1 MSLALSSRR
10 NDYVGNGTTT
20 DFAYE
25 WRILDEDY
33 IRVVVKSPA
42 GEETVLTIDDDY
54 TVGSTLSQ
62 SGDNI
67 TLIEDGQEWMDAGD
81 GGLKDDWTIS
91 LIGNTPLTQITD
103 IRNQGSYYPS
113 LHEDFFDKIVMIAQE
128 QQNQIDG
135 SVRLPDTVDPEDFDV
150 RLPSNIVESA
160 DLALFVKGDGSGFE
174 FRDSNTLDTQ
184 TSHDVLNNTSDQ
196 VLSGESYDGLVVSS
210 MLMEVEIRRGTTVA
224 ANVPIAMQYLNSTW
238 RVIVGGALTGEA
250 HGVTFNVNQT
260 GTTGQLRASLD
271 NNGAGNGTIKI
282 RKQRFTF

>member
-20 DFAYE
+20 DFAYT

-33 IRVVVKSPA
+33 VRVIVKSPA
-42 GEETVLTIDDDY
+42 GVETVLTIDDDY

-67 TLIEDGQEWMDAGD
+67 TLIEDGQDWMDVGD
-81 GGLKDDWTIS
+81 GGLLDGWTIS
-91 LIGNTPLTQITD
+91 LIGATPLTQITD
-103 IRNQGSYYPS
+103 IRNQGSYYPA
-113 LHEDFFDKIVMIAQE
+113 LHEDAFDKGIMIAQE

-135 SVRLPDTVDPEDFDV
+135 SMRLPDTVDPDDFDT
-150 RLPSNIVESA
+150 RIPSNVLESA

-184 TSHDVLNNTSDQ
+184 TSHDVLNNTANQ
-196 VLSGESYDGLVVSS
+196 VLTDESYDGLVVSS

-224 ANVPIAMQYLNSTW
+224 ANLPIAMQYLNSTW
-238 RVIVGGALTGEA
+238 RVIAGGALTGEA

-260 GTTGQLRASLD
+260 GTTGQLRATLD